1 MSILNYFFIGFVFT
15 FLMDILINIFK
26 SKGLIP
32 KNIEWGWLNRSLCI
46 VIWPLAAIWFLIAF
60 FKAVFKI

>member
-1 MSILNYFFIGFVFT
+1 
-15 FLMDILINIFK
+15 MDILINIFK